1 VANLK
6 KQLACLVDQVEGMRE
21 DLEGP
26 QGQEAQTI
34 QIEEALEAHEDEIDV
49 LRVQLAQYETPAL
62 QTATPLETEVLALQP
77 KPAKPVEPGK
87 SVGQSV
93 DADKPQEIVKRT
105 AQRTNCSPVWRRE
118 GQE

>member
-1 VANLK
+1 
-6 KQLACLVDQVEGMRE
+6 MRE

-26 QGQEAQTI
+26 QDPEAQTI

-49 LRVQLAQYETPAL
+49 LRAQLGQHETPAL

-77 KPAKPVEPGK
+77 KPVEPGK

-93 DADKPQEIVKRT
+93 DADKAQEIVKRT